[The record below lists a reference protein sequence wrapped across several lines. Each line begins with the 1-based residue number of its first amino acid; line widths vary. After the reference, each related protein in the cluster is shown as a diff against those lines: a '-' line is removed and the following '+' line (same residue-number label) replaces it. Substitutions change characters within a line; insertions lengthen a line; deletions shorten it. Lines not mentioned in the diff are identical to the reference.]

1 MGHVSRRRVA
11 SVAAAAVLAVTAL
24 GGCGGEADDGS
35 LHVTLANHPWGDAIL
50 ERLPEFEQETGI
62 RVEVSRGTADQV
74 SQRHTV
80 QLNAGSTD
88 LDVFMYRPLQEGVQY
103 QRNGWLADLT
113 DRVTADADYA
123 FDDFQEAALDTV
135 TADDRVY
142 GIPTVTERELLFYR
156 PSLFEEAGVEVPE
169 TFEELEEA
177 AAALDDDDAGVY
189 GFAARGQRAAAVT
202 QFSGFLYSYGGDFVV
217 DGRAAVASPEAV
229 EAYELYGRLL
239 REHGP
244 LGVQNMSTEQLVPLF
259 SQGRIAMYVDA
270 EVFRANF
277 VDPSISTVVDDVGVA
292 PLPAGPAGS
301 RPYNVAS
308 WGIAMN
314 AYTEKADA
322 AYDFVRWATSPEM
335 VEELQRSGV
344 FGARQSVWDDPTTLE
359 DLPQDFADALRAST
373 EVGVGYDR
381 PQVVRVSRARDLVG
395 EPIVAAIQGRDVQ
408 EAADDAARQL
418 DDFLEEERDAYA
430 DEG

>member
-1 MGHVSRRRVA
+1 MRVLPSTRAA
-11 SVAAAAVLAVTAL
+11 SAVAAAALVTVLA
-24 GGCGGEADDGS
+24 GCGGPAADDDS

-50 ERLPEFEQETGI
+50 ERLPEFEEQSGVD
-62 RVEVSRGTADQV
+62 VEVSRGTADQV

-113 DRVTADADYA
+113 ERVTGDAEYA
-123 FDDFQEAALDTV
+123 FDDFQPAALGTV

-156 PSLFEEAGVEVPE
+156 PALFEEAGVEVPE
-169 TFEELEEA
+169 TFEELEAA
-177 AAALDDDDAGVY
+177 AAALDDEEAGVS

-202 QFSGFLYSYGGDFVV
+202 QFSGFLYSFGGDFIE
-217 DGRAAVASPEAV
+217 DGAAGVASPEAV

-270 EVFRANF
+270 EVFWSNF

-292 PLPAGPAGS
+292 PLPAGPEGS

-308 WGIAMN
+308 WGMAMN
-314 AYTEKADA
+314 AGTQRPDEAWE
-322 AYDFVRWATSPEM
+322 FLRWATSPEM
-335 VEELQRSGV
+335 VADLQANGV
-344 FGARQSVWDDPTTLE
+344 FGARQSVWDDPTSL
-359 DLPQDFADALRAST
+359 DALPQDFADALRAST
-373 EVGVGYDR
+373 ETGIGYDR

-395 EPIVAAIQGRDVQ
+395 EPIVASIQGRDVQ

-418 DDFLEEERDAYA
+418 DEFLEEERDAYT
-430 DEG
+430 DQG